1 VKYGKK
7 EGEQMSAIEIREM
20 DETTEYFV
28 GTCSHVNETKEADAC
43 GERRIAWFREMHQ
56 KGLRVKVA
64 LEDDK
69 PMGFLY
75 VMPIEVCP
83 WGPVGKDLSV
93 IPCLFVPNEK
103 TRKGAG
109 SSLVTEAEK
118 EARSQGKKGIVTMA
132 YYGDFW
138 FMPAAFFK
146 RCGFSLVEKPRKVT
160 SEGEKEFLDK
170 EAILWKVFDPSAKPP
185 QPLERKYHFEPMPG
199 KVVVDLFW
207 NGFCSTSNSEAQRVR
222 EVVAELGDPVVLNE
236 FPADDP
242 EILRRYQLQRG
253 IFINGKEIGWGYAA
267 PKDGIHKAIS
277 EALNKLQA

>member
-1 VKYGKK
+1 
-7 EGEQMSAIEIREM
+7 MSTIKIREM

-28 GTCSHVNETKEADAC
+28 STCSHVNESEEADAC
-43 GERRIAWFREMHQ
+43 GERRLAWFKKMRE
-56 KGLRVKVA
+56 KGFRVKVA

-103 TRKGAG
+103 TRKGTG
-109 SSLVTEAEK
+109 SSLVAEAEK

-138 FMPAAFFK
+138 FMPAAFFE
-146 RCGFSLVEKPRKVT
+146 RYGFSPVEKPRKVT

-170 EAILWKVFDPSAKPP
+170 EAILWKVFNPSAEAPEFLRPNYQFKPVS
-185 QPLERKYHFEPMPG
+185 G

-207 NGFCSTSNSEAQRVR
+207 NGFCGTSNAEAQRVR
-222 EVVAELGDPVVLNE
+222 EVAAEFGESVVLNGY
-236 FPADDP
+236 PADDP
-242 EILRRYQLQRG
+242 AILQRYQMPRG
-253 IFINGKEIGWGYAA
+253 IFVNGKEIGWGYEA
-267 PKDGIHKAIS
+267 PRDGIRKAVAK
-277 EALNKLQA
+277 ALGGA